1 LDNIANR
8 QSLQTFARHSTHGAL
23 EASTFH
29 FLHTCFA
36 HQLIAGASLEQNSI
50 GHTQI
55 IISQDFK
62 HIPEGLLI

>member
-1 LDNIANR
+1 
-8 QSLQTFARHSTHGAL
+8 LQAFAHHSTHNAL

-29 FLHTCFA
+29 SLHTCFA
-36 HQLIAGASLEQNSI
+36 HQLIARASVEQNSI

-62 HIPEGLLI
+62 WISEGLAAAYVFV